1 MKSILILKNSKTFNE
16 KIITMKQTKIIYS
29 LNIDDIQEIAEQ
41 DLERE
46 LTKEELK
53 KVIDLVPNYIK
64 WAEAISYTFME
75 LKLLTN
81 DELLEKKEKIK

>member
-1 MKSILILKNSKTFNE
+1 
-16 KIITMKQTKIIYS
+16 MKQDKIIYS
-29 LNIDDIQEIAEQ
+29 LHVSDIQEIADQ

-64 WAEAISYTFME
+64 WDEAISYTFME
-75 LKLLTN
+75 LKLPTN
-81 DELLEKKEKIK
+81 DELLEKKKKLR